1 MHVVEQMFASH
12 PDARGHADRAL
23 LRCIQSCHTCAQ
35 TCISCADAC
44 LAEDGVAELRQ
55 CIRLNLDCAD
65 LCDAAAS
72 IVARRTA
79 PNDTLIVE
87 TLNACA
93 LACRICADECERHAE
108 HMEHCRICADA
119 CNDCEE
125 ACSAAIRAIR
135 SLH

>member
-1 MHVVEQMFASH
+1 MHVEQMIATH
-12 PDARGHADRAL
+12 PDEKGHVSRAL
-23 LRCIQSCHTCAQ
+23 LRCIEQCFACAQ

-44 LAEDGVAELRQ
+44 LAEAVVAELRQ

-65 LCDAAAS
+65 LCATAGRIAS
-72 IVARRTA
+72 RRTA
-79 PNDTLIVE
+79 RNDNLIVE

-93 LACRICADECERHAE
+93 LACRICADECERHAGDMK
-108 HMEHCRICADA
+108 HIRICADA

-125 ACSAAIRAIR
+125 ACSAAIRSIR

>member
-1 MHVVEQMFASH
+1 MHVEEMIATH
-12 PDARGHADRAL
+12 PDAKGQVNRAL
-23 LRCIQSCHTCAQ
+23 LHCIEQCYSCAQ

-44 LAEDGVAELRQ
+44 LAEPIVVELRL

-65 LCDAAAS
+65 LCTAAGRIAT
-72 IVARRTA
+72 RRTA
-79 PNDTLIVE
+79 SNETLIVE

-93 LACRICADECERHAE
+93 LACRICADECERHAGP
-108 HMEHCRICADA
+108 MEHCRICADA

-125 ACSAAIRAIR
+125 ACSAAIRWIR